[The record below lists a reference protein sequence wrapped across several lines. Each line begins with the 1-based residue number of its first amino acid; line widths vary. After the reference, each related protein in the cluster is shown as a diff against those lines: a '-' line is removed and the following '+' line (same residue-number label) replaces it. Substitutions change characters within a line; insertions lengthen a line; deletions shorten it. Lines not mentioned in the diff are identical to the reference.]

1 MFKKVMKQR
10 QRNIKV
16 MLWTALVCA
25 AIGVVLQ
32 FFILRLDPEKGLFE
46 SMTLMVATGY
56 VLVTLIFGSS
66 QFPQQYNVAVA
77 MGAVRKKYMAAYFA
91 VSLLLHVEMYVL
103 IVCVWLIETGIHR
116 LLPADIV
123 KTDIA
128 RSVLFSPYFIAGIV
142 LLVAVEMLVGTTIMR
157 FGKKA
162 GAFWWVLW
170 MTACIVPDHIEDYVQ
185 SHPSAVPVK
194 AGTQLIQALTGM
206 GTAGI
211 WMCMTVFALLAAAVI
226 WRIGCRQQVTQF

>member
-10 QRNIKV
+10 QRDIKV
-16 MLWTALVCA
+16 MPWEALVCA
-25 AIGVVLQ
+25 AIGVILQ
-32 FFILRLDPEKGLFE
+32 LFILKLDPERGLFE
-46 SMTLMVATGY
+46 AMTLMVMMGF

-77 MGAVRKKYMAAYFA
+77 MGAVRKKYMSAYFA
-91 VSLLLHVEMYVL
+91 VSLLLHVEMYGL

-116 LLPADIV
+116 LMPADII
-123 KTDIA
+123 KIDIA
-128 RSVLFSPYFIAGIV
+128 WSVLFSPYFIAGIV
-142 LLVAVEMLVGTTIMR
+142 LLVIVEMLVGTTIMR

-162 GAFWWVLW
+162 GVFWWALW
-170 MTACIVPDHIEDYVQ
+170 MTVCIVPTHIEDYAQ

-211 WMCMTVFALLAAAVI
+211 WLCMIVFALLAAVAI